1 MTKEKRDDAPRDGA
15 IRFTVIV
22 EKRFVSFLRNY
33 AKRNKLR
40 LTDIIGD
47 AFEQYI
53 ERIKSGNARD

>member
-1 MTKEKRDDAPRDGA
+1 MTEERRDDAPRDGA
-15 IRFTVIV
+15 VRFTVIV
-22 EKRFVSFLRNY
+22 EKRFVSFLRTY

-53 ERIKSGNARD
+53 ERVKSSNRRD